1 MRPSKKGA
9 PTSSVGSSKTW
20 SLIGATLF
28 SACLYANFPSIA
40 DEADPARLQELE
52 SEIGDRVERRRE
64 LEAQAD
70 ALAQEVQEI
79 RQKLID
85 AAARVQ
91 NRERD
96 VTDSETR
103 LAGLEAAQAVLLA
116 RLETR
121 RAELTDT
128 LAALQRLDRN
138 PPPALA
144 VRPDDAVAAMRSA
157 LLLSTIVPKLETD
170 AREIRERL
178 EELEIVR
185 ADLSTE
191 QATFDTASVE
201 LTAERRELDQLL
213 DAKVTAEAAVRALAE
228 EEATALA
235 TLSRE
240 AANLKDLISRLEARA
255 RSRTPAPRPTITRRP
270 TEPQTP
276 SGTADRQIATAVPS
290 HLFSASRGLIRPP
303 VEGVSLGRYGTDNGI
318 GGKVQGLTL
327 ETRPDAPVTA
337 PFDGRIAFAGPFRR
351 YGQLLILEVGEGYHL
366 LLAGMTRIDG
376 IVGQNVLAGEPVGAM
391 GKSRSEESSEPG
403 GDKPELYIELRQ
415 NGNPVD
421 PRPWFVASDRK
432 ARG

>member
-1 MRPSKKGA
+1 MRPFSTACTLSGA
-9 PTSSVGSSKTW
+9 ALVSAGLVIGHPSFANETDPT
-20 SLIGATLF
+20 
-28 SACLYANFPSIA
+28 
-40 DEADPARLQELE
+40 RLQELE
-52 SEIGDRVERRRE
+52 GEIEDRVERRKQ
-64 LEAQAD
+64 LEAEAN
-70 ALAQEVQEI
+70 ALADEVQDI
-79 RQKLID
+79 RQQLIE

-91 NRERD
+91 ARERD

-116 RLETR
+116 QLETR

-144 VRPDDAVAAMRSA
+144 VRPDDAVSAMRSA
-157 LLLSTIVPKLETD
+157 LLLSTIVPKLEKD

-178 EELEIVR
+178 EELETVK
-185 ADLSTE
+185 ADLVAE
-191 QATFDTASVE
+191 QETFDTAS
-201 LTAERRELDQLL
+201 LDLSGERETLNQLL
-213 DAKVTAEAAVRALAE
+213 KAKVTAQAAARALAE
-228 EEATALA
+228 EEAAALA

-240 AANLKDLISRLEARA
+240 AESLKDLIARLEARA
-255 RSRTPAPRPTITRRP
+255 ASRTPVPRPAFIEPATPSATNPIP
-270 TEPQTP
+270 TE
-276 SGTADRQIATAVPS
+276 RQVAALAPNLAPS
-290 HLFSASRGLIRPP
+290 HLFSASKGLIRPP
-303 VEGVSLGRYGTDNGI
+303 VEGIALGRYGTDDGV
-318 GGKVQGLTL
+318 GGTVQGLTL
-327 ETRPDAPVTA
+327 ETRPEAHVTA

-391 GKSRSEESSEPG
+391 GLARSEESSNAG
-403 GDKPELYIELRQ
+403 SDKPALYIELRR
-415 NGNPVD
+415 NGTPVD